1 MRERHYRGMEA
12 DDMKTMANE
21 TNNIEKVQERSP
33 AGVPEIH
40 AHEAFRRYKLVD
52 LDNREIERTASEL
65 IEGSKLLSN
74 RDLWLANFTATI
86 KRVREW
92 CNQLSSRIQLA
103 LVDIRSN
110 KVLFYFVPQSDRYDL
125 ALGGEMT
132 SLEVELGGS
141 AGIGYVETL
150 QVPLR
155 SLDRFVGSKSLMV
168 WHHGRSRK

>member
-1 MRERHYRGMEA
+1 MRSMTEE
-12 DDMKTMANE
+12 KANASD
-21 TNNIEKVQERSP
+21 TKRARS
-33 AGVPEIH
+33 AMPEIH
-40 AHEAFRRYKLVD
+40 AHEAFRKYKLVY
-52 LDNREIERTASEL
+52 LDSSQIERTASEL
-65 IEGSKLLSN
+65 IEGSMLLSN

-92 CNQLSSRIQLA
+92 CDRFSSRLQLA

-110 KVLFYFVPQSDRYDL
+110 KVLFYFVPQSERYDL

-150 QVPLR
+150 QVPVR
-155 SLDRFVGSKSLMV
+155 SLDRFIGKKSLLV
-168 WHHGRSRK
+168 WARGGDQGGA